1 MSNYS
6 GLLSLNFRQE
16 DINKINPEDK
26 DKKKAT
32 AA

>member
-6 GLLSLNFRQE
+6 GLLPLNFKQD
-16 DINKINPEDK
+16 DINKINLEDK
-26 DKKKAT
+26 DKKKVT